1 VTRGTRLDPAD
12 FEGKYE
18 TWIRFIAENHH
29 ASNPRVPETQH
40 FTPLRRPLPESK
52 VALVG
57 SAGVH
62 LDDQEPF
69 HVETVAGDS
78 TYRRLADDIDL
89 SRLRFTHT
97 HYDTSSAQADS
108 NVVFP
113 LDRLHEAVAEGRIG
127 GTSEVH
133 IGMMGFNPDPTPI
146 AEETAPAVA
155 QVLVEEGVDVVVL
168 VPG

>member
-1 VTRGTRLDPAD
+1 MTGKRVDPSDLA
-12 FEGKYE
+12 GKYE
-18 TWIRFIAENHH
+18 QWVELIANNHH
-29 ASNPRVPETQH
+29 ASNPRVVEHQE
-40 FTPLRRPLPESK
+40 FTLLRRPLSESR

-62 LDDQEPF
+62 LDDQPAF
-69 HVETVAGDS
+69 HVETVAGDP
-78 TYRRLADDIDL
+78 TFRLLPDDLDL

-97 HYDTSSAQADS
+97 HYDTASAQADP

-113 LDRLHEAVAEGRIG
+113 LERLHEAVAAGRIG
-127 GTSEVH
+127 SASPMH

-146 AEETAPAVA
+146 VEKTAPAVTE
-155 QVLVEEGVDVVVL
+155 VLREAEVDVVVL